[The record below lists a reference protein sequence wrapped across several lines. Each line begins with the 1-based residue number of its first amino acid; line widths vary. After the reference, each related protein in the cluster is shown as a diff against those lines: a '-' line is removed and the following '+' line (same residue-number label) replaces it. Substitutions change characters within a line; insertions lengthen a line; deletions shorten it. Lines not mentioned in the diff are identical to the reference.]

1 MDRPRMNKFGY
12 PEPPTRQEFF
22 AKVQEFFTAEEAEF
36 IGRAYEFSKAGHY
49 KQERDDGSRYFDHPK
64 TVAWILMTEFGVRD
78 WEVIVDALLHDIRED
93 TYLLKHKC
101 LVINFGLNVAC
112 DTDAL
117 TKRPEEKKNVG
128 AYIARVKQ
136 QGFRTVIVKLADRLH
151 NLRTLGPCTPE
162 KRASTI
168 AETREFVLPLT
179 DYLEQLVPPPTD
191 GSLPLGLLVS
201 QLMLREIA
209 RHE

>member
-1 MDRPRMNKFGY
+1 MDRPLMNKFGY
-12 PEPPTRQEFF
+12 PEPPSREAFF
-22 AKVQEFFTAEEAEF
+22 AKVEEFFTTEEAEF

-93 TYLLKHKC
+93 TYLLTHKC

-112 DTDAL
+112 DVDAL
-117 TKRPEEKKNVG
+117 TKREEEKKNVG
-128 AYIARVKQ
+128 VYIERVKK
-136 QGFRTVIVKLADRLH
+136 QGFRAVIVKLADRLH

-162 KRASTI
+162 KRAKTI
-168 AETREFVLPLT
+168 AETKEFIFPLAAF
-179 DYLEQLVPPPTD
+179 LERLVPPEKER
-191 GSLPLGLLVS
+191 GSNLAKRVFNLL
-201 QLMLREIA
+201 LCEIA
-209 RHE
+209 KHE